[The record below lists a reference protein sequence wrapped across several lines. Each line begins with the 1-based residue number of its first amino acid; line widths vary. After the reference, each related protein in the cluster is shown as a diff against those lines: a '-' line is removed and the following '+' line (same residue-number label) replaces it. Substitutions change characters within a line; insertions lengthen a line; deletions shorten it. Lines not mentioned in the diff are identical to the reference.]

1 MMAGGDE
8 QKRYASERGQCPYAT
23 QKTVDNPKLQFKDS
37 AQMLVPAHRQ
47 SSADV
52 NAREHQRLQSCGVA
66 WDDNSYCNYM
76 EFLVT
81 SMKRIL
87 KEADDKDNDEVGGV
101 NSGSA
106 ASGDD
111 DRGDIASPRSTDL

>member
-8 QKRYASERGQCPYAT
+8 QKGYGSERGQCPYTT
-23 QKTVDNPKLQFKDS
+23 QKTADPTKLQFKHS

-47 SSADV
+47 SSVDV
-52 NAREHQRLQSCGVA
+52 NAREHQGLQSCCVVS
-66 WDDNSYCNYM
+66 DDSSYCNYM

-87 KEADDKDNDEVGGV
+87 KEADDKDNDEVGGA

-111 DRGDIASPRSTDL
+111 NSGDIASPRSTDL